1 MILYLDSSALVKRY
15 IREVGSPQVEALIAR
30 SEVAGTSLVS
40 RAEVAAALAR
50 AVRRGMLGRD
60 QAEAALLVFRAQ
72 WPRLARLQLTEPLL
86 ARVDTLAWD
95 YGLRG
100 YDAIH
105 LAAALFW
112 QESLRAPVTLATFD
126 QELWLAGQGTGL
138 ALWPVGLEPLQL

>member
-15 IREVGSPQVEALIAR
+15 VREVGSLQVEELIAR
-30 SEVAGTSLVS
+30 SDVVGAGLVS

-50 AVRRGMLGRD
+50 AVRRGMLRRD
-60 QAEAALLVFRAQ
+60 QAEAALLAFRAQ
-72 WPRLARLQLTEPLL
+72 WPRLARVQITEPLL
-86 ARVDTLAWD
+86 VRADALAWD

-112 QESLRAPVTLATFD
+112 QETLRVPVTLATFD
-126 QELWLAGQGTGL
+126 RELWQAGL
-138 ALWPVGLEPLQL
+138 AAGLAVWPASLDPLQF

>member
-1 MILYLDSSALVKRY
+1 MILYLDASALVKRY
-15 IREVGSPQVEALIAR
+15 VSEVGSPQVEALIAR
-30 SEVAGTSLVS
+30 SDIIGTSLVS

-50 AVRRGMLGRD
+50 AARRGMLLRD

-86 ARVDTLAWD
+86 ARADALAWD

-100 YDAIH
+100 HEALH

-112 QESLRAPVTLATFD
+112 QETLRESVTLATFD
-126 QELWLAGQGTGL
+126 QQLWQAGQVAGL
-138 ALWPVGLEPLQL
+138 GLWPLNLGSLQF

>member
-15 IREVGSPQVEALIAR
+15 IGEAGSPQVEDLIAR
-30 SEVAGTSLVS
+30 SEVVGTCLAS
-40 RAEVAAALAR
+40 RAEVAAALAH
-50 AVRRGMLGRD
+50 AVRMGILPRD

-72 WPRLARLQLTEPLL
+72 WLRLARLQLTEPLL
-86 ARVDTLAWD
+86 VRADALAWD

-112 QESLRAPVTLATFD
+112 QETLPVPVTLATFD
-126 QELWLAGQGTGL
+126 RELWQAGL
-138 ALWPVGLEPLQL
+138 AAGLTVWPASLSS

>member
-15 IREVGSPQVEALIAR
+15 IREVGSAQVEDLVAR
-30 SEVAGTSLVS
+30 SDIIGTSLVS

-50 AVRRGMLGRD
+50 AVRRGMLPRD

-86 ARVDTLAWD
+86 VRADALAWD

-112 QESLRAPVTLATFD
+112 QETLRVPVTLATFD
-126 QELWLAGQGTGL
+126 QELWQAGQAAGL
-138 ALWPVGLEPLQL
+138 ALWPVSLDPLQL

>member
-15 IREVGSPQVEALIAR
+15 VREVGSPQVEDLIAR
-30 SEVAGTSLVS
+30 SDVVGTGLVS

-50 AVRRGMLGRD
+50 AVRRGMLPRD
-60 QAEAALLVFRAQ
+60 QAEAALLGFRSQ
-72 WPRLARLQLTEPLL
+72 WLRLARLQITEPLL
-86 ARVDTLAWD
+86 ARADALAWD

-112 QESLRAPVTLATFD
+112 QEMLRVPVTLATFD
-126 QELWLAGQGTGL
+126 RELWQAGQAVGL
-138 ALWPVGLEPLQL
+138 ALWPVSLDPLLF

>member
-1 MILYLDSSALVKRY
+1 MILYLDASALVKRY
-15 IREVGSPQVEALIAR
+15 ISEVGSPQVEVLIAQ
-30 SEVAGTSLVS
+30 SDAVGTSLVS

-50 AVRRGMLGRD
+50 AARRGMLARD

-86 ARVDTLAWD
+86 ARAAALAWD

-100 YDAIH
+100 YDAVH

-112 QESLRAPVTLATFD
+112 RETLREPFTLATFD
-126 QELWLAGQGTGL
+126 QELWRTGQAAGL
-138 ALWPVGLEPLQL
+138 AVWPVKLEPLRF